1 MPRLH
6 PIAPLAALVM
16 ACLAPLVHGAEPAKV
31 PGTTGALAEF
41 FSPTTL
47 GYVEI
52 TAPNRLLEPALA
64 ADLDKLLEPLEPY
77 RKYKESKDY
86 RGLTAVVGLLEQK
99 LATNWRDGVRTLVG
113 GGVAIGFDPTDQA
126 VILLVRSR
134 DAAELKK
141 LHETIV
147 DLSETD
153 ARNKG
158 KDPPFKSADY
168 RGVTGWSQGK
178 TDAHAILG
186 DTLVFSNKE
195 QALKALV
202 DRRLDDKPTLAGDEI
217 YETVRD
223 QAGTK
228 GAGFGFVRLGPLK
241 LLTGLSKVLGQ
252 KSDNPLAELLA
263 GGVIDSLA
271 QADYVGLSLEAQDD
285 RWKLSLRLPRD
296 REQLGA
302 SRRWYF
308 AAKSGVSADAPLA
321 VPDLLATLS
330 TYRDLGG
337 FWTNR
342 NELFDEKTNVG
353 FTQADTNL
361 GLYFSG
367 RDFGTQVLAE
377 LEPQWQ
383 FVSALHDFAADG
395 EPVPAL
401 KLPSLALVWR
411 LKNPS
416 EFAPHLQM
424 AFQNIVGITNLD
436 GVQKGRPQL
445 LLKSENQGKA
455 EIHYGT
461 YLTVGEQPSTDAPM
475 HFNFRPACA
484 RVGSH
489 FVLGTHVA
497 LVRNVASA
505 LEAAPAERTTNDS
518 IRFDVQ
524 AAPLHKIL
532 DANRS
537 LIVGRAMLSSGGDR
551 EKAEQQFDL
560 GLELLKH
567 VQGLAVRLVDEPK
580 SVALE
585 AELRLDP

>member
-1 MPRLH
+1 MPRLSRFSLV
-6 PIAPLAALVM
+6 ALLLAVA
-16 ACLAPLVHGAEPAKV
+16 ASRITAAEPEKTSPASSL
-31 PGTTGALAEF
+31 LAEF
-41 FSPTTL
+41 FSPVTL
-47 GYVEI
+47 AYVEI
-52 TAPNRLLEPALA
+52 TAPERLLEPALE
-64 ADLDKLLEPLEPY
+64 ADLDRLLEPLEPY

-86 RGLTAVVGLLEQK
+86 RDLTAVVGVLERK
-99 LATNWRDGVRTLVG
+99 LATDWRTGLRTLVG
-113 GGVAIGFDPTDQA
+113 GGVAFGFDPTEQA
-126 VILLVRSR
+126 VIILVRSR
-134 DAAELKK
+134 DADQLNH
-141 LHETIV
+141 LHEAIV
-147 DLSETD
+147 ELVETD

-158 KDPPFKSADY
+158 KASPATSAEY
-168 RGVTGWSQGK
+168 RGVTGWSTGK
-178 TDAHAILG
+178 NGAHAILG
-186 DTLVFSNKE
+186 DTIIVSNKSD
-195 QALKALV
+195 ALKSIV
-202 DRRLDDKPTLAGDEI
+202 DRRLDQKPTLASDEGFQ
-217 YETVRD
+217 TVRK
-223 QAGTK
+223 QAGDK
-228 GAGFGFVRLGPLK
+228 AAGFGFVRLGPLK
-241 LLTGLSKVLGQ
+241 LLAGLSKLFGQ

-263 GGVIDSLA
+263 GGILDTLA
-271 QADYVGLSLEAQDD
+271 HADHVALAIEAQDD
-285 RWKLSLRLPRD
+285 RWKISLRLPRD

-302 SRRWYF
+302 TRRWYF
-308 AAKSGVSADAPLA
+308 ASQQGASADAPLV

-401 KLPSLALVWR
+401 KLPNLAVVWR
-411 LKNPS
+411 LKHPA

-445 LLKSENQGKA
+445 LLKSESRGKA
-455 EIHYGT
+455 EIHYGS
-461 YLTVGEQPSTDAPM
+461 YLTVGETPSTEAPI

-484 RVGSH
+484 RIGSY

-497 LVRNVASA
+497 LVRNLSAA
-505 LEAAPAERTTNDS
+505 LESAPAERATTDNL
-518 IRFDVQ
+518 RFEVD
-524 AAPLHKIL
+524 AAPLRKIL

-537 LIVGRAMLSSGGDR
+537 LILGRAMLSSGGDR
-551 EKAEQQFDL
+551 DGAERRLDV
-560 GLELLKH
+560 GLELLEHLK
-567 VQGLAVRLVDEPK
+567 GLAVRLVDHAE

-585 AELRLDP
+585 AELRIDP